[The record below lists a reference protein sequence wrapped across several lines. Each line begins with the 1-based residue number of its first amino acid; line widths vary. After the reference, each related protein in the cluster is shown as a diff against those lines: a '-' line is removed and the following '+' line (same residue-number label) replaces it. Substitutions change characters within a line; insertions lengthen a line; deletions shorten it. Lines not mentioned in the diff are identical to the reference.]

1 MCPNI
6 TVIVASQNITVD
18 LTPFQF
24 FPSRSADPIDS
35 MYAIYAYIGV
45 VCVVDV
51 GIYIHEVY
59 GDWNPL
65 FQQKRGKHF
74 SQLPEASVSSFRY

>member
-1 MCPNI
+1 
-6 TVIVASQNITVD
+6 
-18 LTPFQF
+18 
-24 FPSRSADPIDS
+24 